1 MLQETINLIFIGQ
14 MNDPVKLAA
23 VGMGNMIVNMFGVG
37 TYFGLN
43 SALETLV
50 SQAYGSNEIWLCGL
64 YLQRGRVINAL
75 TFIPMFVLFSY
86 CGSGLKLLGQDERVA
101 DQAHLYILAMS
112 PGIFLLGLADL

>member
-1 MLQETINLIFIGQ
+1 MHSRRNSGFLYHYDIFVEIIRCCLPASLGSFLSMLQETINLIFIGQ

-50 SQAYGSNEIWLCGL
+50 S
-64 YLQRGRVINAL
+64 
-75 TFIPMFVLFSY
+75 
-86 CGSGLKLLGQDERVA
+86 
-101 DQAHLYILAMS
+101 
-112 PGIFLLGLADL
+112 